1 MSLNLVNNNYVGEM
15 NKDIAALLSLG
26 AKDAAF
32 FHVLLTKGKKV
43 RFPYLAVEST
53 PTSFS
58 SICAATDNGNRSREV
73 VDLDLVSHILQETAC
88 KDEEF
93 NTDWANANGSYE
105 SQQPDPAQ
113 MIEWAMLHADNFNLF
128 LQNLRWSGDT
138 ASGNAA
144 LAYQDGIIKQILAAN
159 PYDASTNPT
168 GYQQVANTPVTA
180 ANAIQRI
187 GAVVD
192 AIPQLFVKLDPM
204 FKIVI
209 SQTVA
214 NFLIQQ
220 CRNTTLT
227 VGLAS
232 VPMINYNVETGQIL
246 DATYFGAPVYVCA
259 GLDAT
264 ATNQNIILAGVFG
277 DNRKGVLK
285 YGCTDPMEGENVT
298 MKEVLDGDAIR
309 LRVIHSQAV
318 TVIPNL
324 SQVAMNL

>member
-1 MSLNLVNNNYVGEM
+1 MSLTLVNNNYVGEM

-26 AKDAAF
+26 AKDSAF
-32 FHVLLTKGKKV
+32 FHVMLTKGSKV
-43 RFPYLAVEST
+43 RFPFLSVST
-53 PTSFS
+53 TPEAFT
-58 SICAATDNGNRSREV
+58 SICAVTDNSDRTREV
-73 VDLDLVSHILQETAC
+73 VDLDLKSFVFQETAC

-93 NTDWANANGSYE
+93 RTDWANANGSYE
-105 SQQPDPAQ
+105 SQTPDPAQ
-113 MIEWAMLHADNFNLF
+113 MEEWAMMHADAFTLF
-128 LQNLRWSGDT
+128 LQNLRWSGDI
-138 ASGNAA
+138 ASLVPA
-144 LAYQDGIIKQILAAN
+144 LAHQDGIVAQLLAKGAYDVALN
-159 PYDASTNPT
+159 PE
-168 GYQQVANTPVTA
+168 GYQQVAATPVTA

-192 AIPQLFVKLDPM
+192 AIPQLFVKLDPL

-232 VPMINYNVETGQIL
+232 VPQINYNVETGQIL
-246 DATYFGAPVYVCA
+246 DATYFGAPVFVAA

-264 ATNQNIILAGVFG
+264 ATNSNIIMAGLFG
-277 DNRKGVLK
+277 DSRKGVLK
-285 YGCTDPMEGENVT
+285 YGVTDPMEGENVT
-298 MKEVLDGDAIR
+298 MKEVQDGDAIR
-309 LRVIHSQAV
+309 LRAIHSQAV
-318 TVIPNL
+318 TIIPNV